1 MTSIRSG
8 RTSHEYLTVAA
19 GSSSSAPRLEPVI
32 AGKYELLRTLGEGGF
47 SWVFLARH
55 TRIPQLRL
63 AIKVLKTSSLVD
75 ASALARIE
83 REANL
88 TAMLHGDNSV
98 KVVDVGMTEEGYP
111 FLAMDFVRGLP
122 LRDLLK
128 TYGPLPALSVAKLS
142 RDILLTLHEAHQ
154 HGLVHR
160 DLKPSNIFIVQ
171 AEGRPVSARVID
183 FGIAGL
189 LDNTELANEAATIDG
204 ALACTPQYAAPEV
217 LRGQASPRSDLY
229 ALGLIIAEMLDGV
242 ATIRE
247 ENAYIAASRQL
258 ASDDLDTGDRARAS
272 ALAPIIHRAL
282 RKQEDERYPDAASM
296 IRDVEAVIQRI
307 EAAGLEDRL
316 DVQTLIERFHRSIDN
331 QKTITSPISLREG
344 VGIARRSSEPTS
356 FSRTG
361 QTFVSTDRH
370 VHLMESTRRAKR
382 ASRAVVALVAVLAAL
397 VIALVVLLTM
407 QRSGGAPASPLST
420 SIATAEELSSPLV
433 VNDAIRRDT
442 TWTADRT
449 YVLDGL
455 VFVEGGATLN
465 IEAGTE
471 VRGRQGSA
479 LIVTRDGMLY
489 ARGTAQSPI
498 TFTSAR
504 TPAERRAGDWGGLVL
519 LGSAPHN
526 DLLGLIE
533 GVPQH
538 DRRGAYGGNDPN
550 SSCGILEHVRIA
562 HAGYEIFANNEINGL
577 TLGGCGEGTIV
588 RNIHVHETLDDGI
601 EIFGGNVDLRHILVT
616 YPGDDGID
624 WDQGWTGSMQFAAV
638 LMDERGDNAIEADNS
653 NEDPEAL
660 PRSAPTI
667 ANLSLLSTQTLD
679 AGDRALVVRNGS
691 AGRFIN
697 TMIYGFASDPIDI
710 RGEESAAAVA
720 VGELTF
726 EGFILTAA
734 NGEIH
739 FDDETLDN
747 DDGGF
752 DEAAYFE
759 AVQGQRAGFVP
770 QMSLSSPGGLTLPLA
785 DAQLASDTRLPE
797 TEFFDRSARYI
808 GAFAPGQATT
818 WAEPW
823 ALPLEPAR

>member
-8 RTSHEYLTVAA
+8 QARDEYLTVAA
-19 GSSSSAPRLEPVI
+19 GSSPSTPRLEPII
-32 AGKYELLRTLGEGGF
+32 AGKYELLRTIGEGGF

-63 AIKVLKTSSLVD
+63 AIKVLKTSSQVD
-75 ASALARIE
+75 AHALAKIE

-88 TAMLHGDNSV
+88 TAMLQGENSV

-128 TYGPLPALSVAKLS
+128 AYGPLPALSVAKLS
-142 RDILLTLHEAHQ
+142 RDMLLTLHEAHQ

-217 LRGQASPRSDLY
+217 LRGRASPRSDLY

-242 ATIRE
+242 AMLQE

-258 ASDDLDTGDRARAS
+258 AIEDLPAGDRARAS

-282 RKQEDERYPDAASM
+282 RKNEAERYPDAETM
-296 IRDVEAVIQRI
+296 LHDVEEVIRRI

-316 DVQTLIERFHRSIDN
+316 DVHTLIERFHRSMDN

-344 VGIARRSSEPTS
+344 ARVAYRSSELAS
-356 FSRTG
+356 FARTG
-361 QTFVSTDRH
+361 QTFVSTDSH

-382 ASRAVVALVAVLAAL
+382 VSRAVVALVALLVAL

-407 QRSGGAPASPLST
+407 RRSGDAPPLPVST
-420 SIATAEELSSPLV
+420 SIATADDLSSPLL
-433 VNDAIRRDT
+433 VNDAIRSDT

-471 VRGRQGSA
+471 IRGRQGSA
-479 LIVTRDGMLY
+479 LIITRDGMVY

-498 TFTSAR
+498 TFTSELP
-504 TPAERRAGDWGGLVL
+504 PAERRAGDWGGVVL

-526 DLLGLIE
+526 DLLGQIE

-538 DRRGAYGGNDPN
+538 DRRGAYGGNDSN
-550 SSCGILEHVRIA
+550 GSCGILQHVRIA
-562 HAGYEIFANNEINGL
+562 YAGYEIFANNEINGL
-577 TLGGCGEGTIV
+577 TLGGCGDGTIV
-588 RNIHVHETLDDGI
+588 RNVHVHETLDDGI
-601 EIFGGNVDLRHILVT
+601 EIFGGNVDLLHVLVT
-616 YPGDDGID
+616 FPGDDGID

-667 ANLSLLSTQTLD
+667 ANLSLLSTRTLD
-679 AGDRALVVRNGS
+679 AGDRALVLRNGS

-697 TMIYGFASDPIDI
+697 TLIYGFASDPIDI
-710 RGEESAAAVA
+710 RGEESAAATA

-726 EGFILTAA
+726 DGLVLAA
-734 NGEIH
+734 ASGEVH
-739 FDDETLDN
+739 FDDESLDD

-759 AVQGQRAGFVP
+759 AAQGHRSGFVP
-770 QMSLSSPGGLTLPLA
+770 QMTLVSPGGLALPLA
-785 DAQLASDTRLPE
+785 DTRLSSDTRIPE

-808 GAFAPGQATT
+808 GAFEPGQATT

-823 ALPLEPAR
+823 ALPLDSTP